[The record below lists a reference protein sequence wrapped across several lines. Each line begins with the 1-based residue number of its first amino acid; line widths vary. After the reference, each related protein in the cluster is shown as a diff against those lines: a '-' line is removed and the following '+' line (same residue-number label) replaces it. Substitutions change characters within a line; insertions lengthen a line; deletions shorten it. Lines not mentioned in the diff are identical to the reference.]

1 MESWLILSILGG
13 IVVLLLIIGAPVK
26 PLRVAGQIGVRLII
40 ATLLLFLL
48 NSFATATGLFIPIDA
63 ITATTVALLGLP
75 GMLLLV
81 AVQQIIL

>member
-48 NSFATATGLFIPIDA
+48 NSFATATGLIIPINA

-81 AVQQIIL
+81 AVQQLIL